1 MSDLQALAGRCRIPH
16 VTVELAGQEEIR
28 AGIERMQG
36 LWLLPS

>member
-1 MSDLQALAGRCRIPH
+1 MSDLQALAGRFRIPH
-16 VTVELAGQEEIR
+16 VNVELAGHEEIR